1 MISCTEFIPAYSE
14 LFKYIEEIDGEEG
27 VLKYWEHI
35 SDEGLNQLRDL
46 VKKHGI
52 RGCFLYCSHTL
63 N

>member
-46 VKKHGI
+46 VKSTEYEAASFTGP
-52 RGCFLYCSHTL
+52 TL
-63 N
+63 